1 MSDALQE
8 VRVRLRSLVRSPGY
22 TAVVVFTIALGLGVN
37 AAVFSL
43 LDTVV
48 LRPLPYDQPD
58 RLVLV
63 TQALGREA
71 GRGVAA
77 VDIEY
82 FSENVQTLPDLAWG
96 LTSAPMT
103 LTGFDAPEAV
113 MGREVSASFFSI
125 LGARAARGRL
135 FQAGDDQTGTS
146 DIVVLTHD
154 FWRARFGGDPGI
166 VGRTLQIDGRSRTV
180 VGVTDP
186 EFRYELEGVQDLF
199 IPRVFDP
206 ESANYTDWLRD
217 HVIGR
222 LADGVGLEAAREEF
236 RAIAVALEETDP
248 VRRTDVPIFVNTLKS
263 ELVSDSATGLFILFG
278 AVTMVLIVA
287 SANLAHLIL
296 ARSAARAQ
304 ERSLRQALG
313 ASRGALV
320 RASLIEAT
328 LLMTVGGLL
337 GLALAG
343 LVLPGLTALSPTE
356 IPGLGTARIDGRVWL
371 FAAATA
377 LVMAGLFGL
386 LPHVKRGPVS
396 VTSARPGAGSVG
408 RRSGHLLMTA
418 ETALVTGLLFVSILF
433 VTSLRDALRVNPGF
447 DAARRVAVKIT
458 SPAQKYPTAAEVQVF
473 FNEVRDR
480 VGQIPGVEAV
490 GGLATLPLEGEGI
503 TIPAPTPEGV
513 ERQGPAVA
521 SGIRTGWDAVSG
533 DPFDALG
540 IPVRFGRT
548 FTEEEMTTVDTLSP
562 PIIVNEAFVQAV
574 FGEPIDAVG
583 RRVGFGTPPSL
594 WMEIVGVVGDVRH
607 DDLRTPGR
615 VAFYQP
621 AGAVTFAWPT
631 MHFVIRTRSEP
642 GPLLRAVRE
651 AVWEVDPGQ
660 PVPAIRELDEVVAS
674 SLARERYQVV
684 LTLSF
689 AAIALILG
697 FVGIYGIVRYSTV
710 QRTGEI
716 GVRLALGATG
726 TDVRGMILR
735 ETLVQVGTG
744 IALGLAGGIG
754 AGWLLRVNLFGI
766 SPTDPVSAIAVAVAI
781 LGVAT
786 AAAFLPAA
794 RASRSD
800 VVVAL
805 RGPG

>member
-1 MSDALQE
+1 MRDALQV
-8 VRVRLRSLVRSPGY
+8 VRVRLRSLARAPGY
-22 TAVVVFTIALGLGVN
+22 SAVVVFTIALGLGVN
-37 AAVFSL
+37 AAVFSI

-63 TQALGREA
+63 TQALGEEA
-71 GRGVAA
+71 GRGVAG

-82 FSENVQTLPDLAWG
+82 FRDNIETLSELAWG

-103 LTGFDAPEAV
+103 LTGFDTPEQV
-113 MGREVSASFFSI
+113 MGREVSAGFFDI
-125 LGARAARGRL
+125 LGASAARGRL
-135 FQAGDDQTGTS
+135 FQPGDDGPGTS
-146 DIVVLTHD
+146 DIAVLTHD

-166 VGRTLQIDGRSRTV
+166 VGQTLQIDGRARTV
-180 VGVTDP
+180 VGITDP
-186 EFRYELEGVQDLF
+186 DFRYDLEGTQDLF
-199 IPRVFDP
+199 VPRVFDRT
-206 ESANYTDWLRD
+206 STNYTDWLRD

-222 LADGVGLEAAREEF
+222 LADGTGLDAAREEL
-236 RAIAVALEETDP
+236 RGISVQLEAADP
-248 VRRTDVPIFVNTLKS
+248 VRRTDVPIFVNSLKS
-263 ELVSDSATGLFILFG
+263 QLVSDSATGLFILFG
-278 AVTMVLIVA
+278 AVAMVLIVA

-296 ARSAARAQ
+296 ARSASRAQ
-304 ERSLRQALG
+304 ESSLRQALG
-313 ASRGALV
+313 ASRGTLV
-320 RASLIEAT
+320 RASLIEAA
-328 LLMTVGGLL
+328 LLMTAGGLL
-337 GLALAG
+337 GLMLAQV
-343 LVLPGLTALSPTE
+343 VLPVLTSLSPTE
-356 IPGLGTARIDGRVWL
+356 IPGLDTARVDGRVWL
-371 FAAATA
+371 FAAVTA
-377 LVMAGLFGL
+377 LVMTGLFGL
-386 LPHVKRGPVS
+386 LPHLGRRPVS
-396 VTSARPGAGSVG
+396 VTSARPGAG
-408 RRSGHLLMTA
+408 RSGGRSRHILMTA
-418 ETALVTGLLFVSILF
+418 ETALVTGLLFVAILF
-433 VTSLRDALRVNPGF
+433 VTSLKDALQVDPGF
-447 DAARRVAVKIT
+447 QAERRVAIKIT
-458 SPAQKYPTAAEVQVF
+458 SPAQKYPTAAEVQTF

-490 GGLATLPLEGEGI
+490 GGLGTLPLEGEGI
-503 TIPAPTPEGV
+503 TIPAPIPEGV
-513 ERQGPAVA
+513 EQQGPAVA
-521 SGIRTGWDAVSG
+521 SGIRTGWDVVSG
-533 DPFDALG
+533 DPFSALG

-548 FTEEEMTTVDTLSP
+548 FTEQEMATVDTTSP

-574 FGEPIDAVG
+574 FGAPIDAVG

-621 AGAVTFAWPT
+621 AAAVTFAWPT
-631 MHFVIRTRSEP
+631 MHFIIRTRTEP
-642 GPLLRAVRE
+642 GPLLRAIRE

-689 AAIALILG
+689 AAIALLLG
-697 FVGIYGIVRYSTV
+697 VVGIYGIVRYSTV

-726 TDVRGMILR
+726 SDVRGMILR
-735 ETLVQVGTG
+735 ETLLQVGVG

-754 AGWLLRVNLFGI
+754 TGWLLRVNLFGI
-766 SPTDPVSAIAVAVAI
+766 SPADPVSAVAVTLAI
-781 LGVAT
+781 LGVAS
-786 AAAFLPAA
+786 AAAYLPAV

-805 RGPG
+805 KG